1 MMTFDAEQFRSYAL
15 YRRRYIPDECVH
27 LKKDCIWYV
36 SDDLILTSWKAI
48 RPRDD
53 IGGGISAFY
62 PKLGF
67 RISKVFAPDG
77 SLVHWYNDICSVRIE
92 DSEIHYTDL
101 LLDVIVDPDGS
112 LHLLDADREGHALLL
127 RTLGAE
133 LVVRLLVPAGGGGR
147 DQVPYTYHV
156 VEVPN
161 VVVGLGEY
169 LYLPAPRIFSEN
181 AHDTA
186 YLMRVYDDCALC
198 F

>member
-112 LHLLDADREGHALLL
+112 LHLLDADEYADALIEGLITKEEAAAAMHALQRLMNAIED
-127 RTLGAE
+127 GSFKE
-133 LVVRLLVPAGGGGR
+133 LA
-147 DQVPYTYHV
+147 
-156 VEVPN
+156 
-161 VVVGLGEY
+161 
-169 LYLPAPRIFSEN
+169 APIEQ
-181 AHDTA
+181 
-186 YLMRVYDDCALC
+186 LQQIL
-198 F
+198 